1 MAREAASDAILVRMH
16 ASRIHISYP
25 DWVRE
30 VVDWE
35 QCLPDDESKMRLAI
49 RIARENVMRDTGGP
63 FGAIIV
69 ERGTGRLVSAGMN
82 SVVRLQNPVLHGE
95 VMAFMMASARLGS
108 YTLRVPGSPDH
119 ELITSSEPCAMCLG
133 ATLWSGVRRLVWGAS
148 RSDAERVQ
156 FDEGPVFAES
166 YDYLRARGI
175 EVVPA
180 LLREEAAAVL
190 ELYRERAGT
199 IYNA

>member
-1 MAREAASDAILVRMH
+1 MEPPV
-16 ASRIHISYP
+16 IHISYP
-25 DWVRE
+25 EWVQE

-35 QCLPDDESKMRLAI
+35 LRLTDDESKMRLAI

-69 ERGTGRLVSAGMN
+69 ERGTGRLVSVGMN
-82 SVVRLQNPVLHGE
+82 SVVRLHNPVLHGE
-95 VMAFMMASARLGS
+95 VMAFMSASVRLGS

-119 ELITSSEPCAMCLG
+119 ELISSSEPCAMCLG

-148 RSDAERVQ
+148 RADAERAH
-156 FDEGPVFAES
+156 FDEGPAFAQS
-166 YDYLRARGI
+166 YDYLRERGI
-175 EVVPA
+175 EVVPE
-180 LLREEAAAVL
+180 LLRQEAAAVL
-190 ELYRERAGT
+190 ELYRERSGP